1 MRYGNYNY
9 SNQNV
14 VVAVKRNTRVS
25 LLTDEAIKAPNQIDL
40 ILYHSLTIV
49 RELHF
54 GKMLC

>member
-40 ILYHSLTIV
+40 ILYH
-49 RELHF
+49 F
-54 GKMLC
+54 GKMPC